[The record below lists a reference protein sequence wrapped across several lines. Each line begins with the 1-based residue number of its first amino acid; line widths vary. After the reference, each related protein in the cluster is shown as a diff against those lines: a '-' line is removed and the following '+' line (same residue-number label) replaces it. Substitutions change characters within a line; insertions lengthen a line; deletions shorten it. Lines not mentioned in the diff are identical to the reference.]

1 MGFFNKKKKTKK
13 QSPSKPK
20 TPQPKPNKWRAEE
33 GVDEPLRVGRGIRTR
48 DEFFAGQEGK
58 DVHPEIDKRELY
70 RRSVVLDIDDEQ
82 NLAVTKVHTFKST
95 NYPSIP
101 NDAQKRRYER
111 KIQTASGTNAELKP
125 IRIEKDK
132 FELAPSAEDV
142 TEEQAKFMLDDIEKS
157 SQTNR
162 KRLQKFQ
169 NKKKAGS

>member
-82 NLAVTKVHTFKST
+82 NLAVTKYIHSNRPIIRAFRTTLKNEDMSEKFRPHRERMRNSNQSELRKTSL
-95 NYPSIP
+95 NLRHPPKMSPKNKP
-101 NDAQKRRYER
+101 NLCLM
-111 KIQTASGTNAELKP
+111 I
-125 IRIEKDK
+125 
-132 FELAPSAEDV
+132 
-142 TEEQAKFMLDDIEKS
+142 
-157 SQTNR
+157 
-162 KRLQKFQ
+162 
-169 NKKKAGS
+169 